1 MNITASDLIGT
12 WILQSAVFRFEDDGE
27 SVEYYGARPTGVAT
41 FTKEGRLI
49 AIVSSGG
56 RPATGDDASKARL
69 FDAAMAYSGKFEVS
83 GETFITLV
91 DAATIP
97 EWLGSRQLRYMQF
110 DGEVLTLRTPVLPS
124 PRSADRRGHGTLTW
138 RRET

>member
-1 MNITASDLIGT
+1 MNIAASDLTGT
-12 WILQSAVFRFEDDGE
+12 WILQSAVFRYEDNGE
-27 SVEYYGARPTGVAT
+27 SVEFYGARPTGIAT

-49 AIVSSGG
+49 AIVSSGD

-69 FDAAMAYSGKFEVS
+69 FDTALAYSGKFEVS
-83 GETFITLV
+83 GETFTTLV

-97 EWLGSRQLRYMQF
+97 EWLGSRQLRYMEF
-110 DGEVLTLRTPVLPS
+110 DGEVLTLRTPVQPS
-124 PRSADRRGHGTLTW
+124 PRSADRRGQGTLTW